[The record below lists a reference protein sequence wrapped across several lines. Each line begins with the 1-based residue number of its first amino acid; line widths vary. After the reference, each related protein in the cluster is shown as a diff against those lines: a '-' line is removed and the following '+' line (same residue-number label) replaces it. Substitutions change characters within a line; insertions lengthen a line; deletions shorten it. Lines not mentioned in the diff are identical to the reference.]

1 MFDFL
6 IHEVIVLSG
15 TFLLGTQR
23 GMTGGSLQ
31 TDKRGSDTLPGGIE
45 VRDLMND
52 LMNTTLEQYSQEC
65 RRLENCKLLSYPP

>member
-45 VRDLMND
+45 VRRDLMKD
-52 LMNTTLEQYSQEC
+52 LMNTTLELYSQEY
-65 RRLENCKLLSYPP
+65 RRL